1 MADRRDRGN
10 RSGARTIVASIRS
23 RSWVVHPPVPARSGS
38 QRTRAVA
45 PDARPWA
52 LTAVVFDLDE
62 QDVEELDVGALDDDE
77 LDEDG
82 VETIDE
88 AWLEPVDETVMELL
102 PEDTA
107 AGRVAPSRYPP
118 GLADDEVEVIVGV
131 LTTELCRRGSRRGRH
146 GFGAAIP

>member
-1 MADRRDRGN
+1 M
-10 RSGARTIVASIRS
+10 
-23 RSWVVHPPVPARSGS
+23 PARSGS

-62 QDVEELDVGALDDDE
+62 HDVEELDV
-77 LDEDG
+77 DG
-82 VETIDE
+82 VETIDD

-107 AGRVAPSRYPP
+107 ARRVPPSRYPP
-118 GLADDEVEVIVGV
+118 GLADDEVHAIVGL
-131 LTTELCRRGSRRGRH
+131 LTMELCRSGSRRGCH
-146 GFGAAIP
+146 GLWSAIP

>member
-1 MADRRDRGN
+1 M
-10 RSGARTIVASIRS
+10 
-23 RSWVVHPPVPARSGS
+23 PARSGS

-45 PDARPWA
+45 PNARPSA

-62 QDVEELDVGALDDDE
+62 QDVEELDI
-77 LDEDG
+77 DG
-82 VETIDE
+82 VETIDD

-107 AGRVAPSRYPP
+107 ARRVPPSRYPP
-118 GLADDEVEVIVGV
+118 GLADDEVHAIVGL

-146 GFGAAIP
+146 GLGAAIP